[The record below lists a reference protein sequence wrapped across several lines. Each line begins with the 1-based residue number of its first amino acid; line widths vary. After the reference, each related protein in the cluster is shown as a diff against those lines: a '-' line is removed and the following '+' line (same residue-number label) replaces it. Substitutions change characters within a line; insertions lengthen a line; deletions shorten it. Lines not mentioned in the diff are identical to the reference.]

1 VTDGPAERQQAGA
14 ISAILGGL
22 RRAPRR
28 VRRGSRDV
36 VESAVSQLFDAAVR
50 QPHAD
55 SSSGEYRIDDLARLA
70 GTTTRN
76 IRVYRDRGLLHPPL
90 RVGRIALFNDTHLTR
105 LRLITSML
113 DRGYNIAHVHEM
125 LSAWEQGKDL
135 GDVLGLENAIAGTW
149 AAEKPEQL
157 TVAEAQQLIEDPK
170 AFDRMVDL
178 GLIRLDDD
186 DTATLM
192 RPKLLE
198 AFREIREYGVTADK
212 LIDIHVAVLP
222 LVDQIS
228 AILVQAGAEQVQD
241 VIKPGASLPDDTE
254 VAELIT
260 MLVRFRTQAV
270 ASVAATLATSIE
282 STIEELVSRILADFI
297 EKAAEPDD
305 SDEG

>member
-1 VTDGPAERQQAGA
+1 VSKPPAERQQAGA

-36 VESAVSQLFDAAVR
+36 VENAVSQLFDAAVR

-55 SSSGEYRIDDLARLA
+55 STSGEYRIDDLARLA

-113 DRGYNIAHVHEM
+113 ERGYNIAHVHEM

-149 AAEKPEQL
+149 AAEKPQQL
-157 TVAEAQQLIEDPK
+157 ALLEAQRLIEDPQ
-170 AFDRMVDL
+170 AFERMVEL
-178 GLIRLDDD
+178 GLIRVDD
-186 DTATLM
+186 DTATVM

-222 LVDQIS
+222 LVDQIG

-241 VIKPGASLPDDTE
+241 IIKPGASLPDDTE

-282 STIEELVSRILADFI
+282 TTIEELVSRILADFI
-297 EKAAEPDD
+297 EKAADPEEPVE
-305 SDEG
+305 S